1 MLCQQGQLEV
11 QPGPNLA
18 MGCLIP
24 CVGLESIDR
33 VGLYLHWVWRSHK
46 FCFVSF
52 YRIHLVH
59 FNLHDLSIWGIRGA
73 KSLWV
78 AEVWRKQDFRAY
90 FWLIQV
96 QTLREEEGKE
106 DAEGGERSC
115 LM

>member
-24 CVGLESIDR
+24 CVGLESIDG
-33 VGLYLHWVWRSHK
+33 VGLYLHWAWRCHK

-52 YRIHLVH
+52 YRTHLVY
-59 FNLHDLSIWGIRGA
+59 FNLHNLSIWGIRGA